1 MTPEERA
8 EAFIGQRF
16 GYLVVTGVVG
26 LRAPRG
32 GKKKMMY
39 VTCDCDCGRKDHII
53 MLDSIRY
60 GKSYSCGCARSL
72 HDRPSIFGGHL
83 ASPRPKKPK
92 LSKPIVNSIPIYQTE
107 VKKEIEGLGISLSVS
122 RISHIWNSLQKDQL
136 CLAWQD
142 VKKFA
147 EWAIRNG
154 FTKDR
159 DLKRRDQS
167 KLYSPI
173 NAYWG

>member
-16 GYLVVTGVVG
+16 GHLVVTGVVG

-60 GKSYSCGCARSL
+60 GKSYSCGCGLIAECQKILLLCKCRKTL
-72 HDRPSIFGGHL
+72 FR
-83 ASPRPKKPK
+83 K
-92 LSKPIVNSIPIYQTE
+92 LFLKSVRLI
-107 VKKEIEGLGISLSVS
+107 LGILSCFS
-122 RISHIWNSLQKDQL
+122 
-136 CLAWQD
+136 C
-142 VKKFA
+142 F
-147 EWAIRNG
+147 G
-154 FTKDR
+154 
-159 DLKRRDQS
+159 
-167 KLYSPI
+167 KL
-173 NAYWG
+173 